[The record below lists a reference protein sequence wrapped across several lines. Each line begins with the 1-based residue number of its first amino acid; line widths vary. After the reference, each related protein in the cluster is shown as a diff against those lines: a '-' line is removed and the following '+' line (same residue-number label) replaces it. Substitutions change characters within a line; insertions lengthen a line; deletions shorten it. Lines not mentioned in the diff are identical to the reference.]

1 MRFLDASTRLGQFL
15 VDGAHVSLYPPAGG
29 QGQDIVEARD
39 NTDSRERDEDAA
51 WRDLVARFDAPPIT
65 QQPVPWPECEDV
77 LPPRLPETKEPPA
90 ADDTREAE
98 QAWGTDET
106 REPRRAEETRETGRA
121 NGIPGIAEA
130 EGLPEVNDP
139 TVIPG
144 VPSTD
149 GLPGA
154 EGVEGTHGVEGTQGT
169 HGVEGTRGTHGVEG
183 TRGAHGVKGIRGF
196 DDEGIRGAL
205 DPEGSREPDVI
216 EAARRRRRTSA
227 RSIRAHQAPPDPTP
241 ADDEEHYV
249 PPAPPPLP
257 TLDSIAKGAWAALF
271 GGPAFL
277 VAATAAHWAL
287 SGFAVFCAV
296 AAFVTG
302 FVILVLRMN
311 EPGPG
316 GPDDRDDGAVV

>member
-1 MRFLDASTRLGQFL
+1 MPDW
-15 VDGAHVSLYPPAGG
+15 
-29 QGQDIVEARD
+29 D

-51 WRDLVARFDAPPIT
+51 WRNLVARFDAPPIT
-65 QQPVPWPECEDV
+65 QQPVPWPEREDV
-77 LPPRLPETKEPPA
+77 LPPRPPETKEPPA

-106 REPRRAEETRETGRA
+106 REPRRAEETRETGGA
-121 NGIPGIAEA
+121 KGIPGIAEA
-130 EGLPEVNDP
+130 EGLPEIDDP
-139 TVIPG
+139 TAIPG
-144 VPSTD
+144 VSSTE

-154 EGVEGTHGVEGTQGT
+154 TGVEGTHGVEGTQGT
-169 HGVEGTRGTHGVEG
+169 HGVEGTQGTHGVEGTQGTHGVEG
-183 TRGAHGVKGIRGF
+183 TRGARGVKGIRGF
-196 DDEGIRGAL
+196 DDEGIQGAL

-216 EAARRRRRTSA
+216 EAARRGRRTSA
-227 RSIRAHQAPPDPTP
+227 RSLRAHQAPADPTP
-241 ADDEEHYV
+241 ADDKEHYV

-277 VAATAAHWAL
+277 VAATAAHWAV

-296 AAFVTG
+296 AAFVAG

-311 EPGPG
+311 ERGPG
-316 GPDDRDDGAVV
+316 GPDDGDDGAVV